1 MSERQKRL
9 AALSEQLD
17 ACKEQ
22 LASFRRTLQSVQRIK
37 ESLESEIVEQ
47 KCKEEKLAEEMR
59 RLQAEIPND

>member
-1 MSERQKRL
+1 MHERQRRL
-9 AALSEQLD
+9 AILSEQLD

-47 KCKEEKLAEEMR
+47 KCKKENLTEEMR
-59 RLQAEIPND
+59 RLQAEIPK